1 MAGLNEHPDR
11 PGPPASTDAFLARLY
26 QLLAGRHPYKPE
38 LEWARELL
46 SDAGRDPV
54 TLLGNL
60 IYQFEG
66 GLERIP
72 VRALAEG
79 AALFSGH
86 FQPQGERLASFLNVI
101 DGAFSALEHH
111 AAVSASARAD
121 GGAAVVRVLNPLEY
135 ASDEIVLIGIVRKG
149 DPDCSIRIHVND
161 DPVMDAEPV
170 RPGFSMCSVRLPR
183 ALTAQDRVIVQAG
196 EKRLEFKPALDGPIS
211 QDALEAAQKRLS
223 ASAPPDSVPASAGC
237 CFLSRYMFA
246 AKLPA
251 SNPVNADNWPFE
263 DHLAIYRTLRRLSPD
278 LIVED
283 DYVQALAQLETISGF
298 QAPLLFFLEF
308 WKDRRSG
315 LYDQLKTSERWRRTA
330 ALADRILPGGWRWL
344 RLGLDVDCASLTE
357 PAYSLHGLQINRWA
371 AHRLDNAGESH
382 ARSLS
387 RSELAERL
395 LAAISDAGAA
405 GARRLIEP
413 GWVDFV
419 LERAGPADAGDLRAV
434 LLAIRDGENIAPA
447 PGPGVAV
454 IGETER
460 SLGDVARS
468 AATALNGFG
477 RKALSRPVAGF
488 IRRTS
493 RLKPETGTI
502 LFCANAQRIL
512 DMYAAQYTDL
522 TRRNTVA
529 FPFWET
535 TRLPEMH
542 AQALSRVSRVVTAT
556 RFVEDTVRASLGDD
570 ADVVT
575 IGLPIDLPQGLARA
589 GRSGPTTFLSIADVH
604 SGLARKNP
612 LGSIQAFQK
621 AFPGNR
627 DVRLVLKIRSI
638 DEDHWGAGED
648 WPLIQNLAA
657 RDDRVE
663 IVLGDLPAEEYWA
676 MIAEADCFLSLHRGE
691 GFGYGLAHSLALG
704 IPVVSTDFSGPRD
717 FCTEETGYP
726 VAASLTPVPYEKM
739 DQTESLGDWAEPDPD
754 AAVEQMRAVHGD
766 YGAAL
771 ARAERGS
778 VLIGSI
784 YSQDRFARQLSE
796 ALAF

>member
-1 MAGLNEHPDR
+1 MAGLNERLESPDL
-11 PGPPASTDAFLARLY
+11 PASPDEFLQRLY
-26 QLLAGRHPYKPE
+26 QFLTGRHPYKPE
-38 LEWARELL
+38 MEWARELL
-46 SDAGRDPV
+46 SDTGRDPV

-66 GLERIP
+66 GVERIP

-79 AALFSGH
+79 AALFSGY
-86 FQPQGERLASFLNVI
+86 FQPRGERLAAFLNVI
-101 DGAFSALEHH
+101 DGALSALEHH
-111 AAVSASARAD
+111 AAISDSARSE
-121 GGAAVVRVLNPLEY
+121 GGAAVIRVLDPMEY
-135 ASDEIVLIGIVRKG
+135 DPAEIVLIGIVRKS
-149 DPDCSIRIHVND
+149 DPDCCVQISVNGE
-161 DPVMDAEPV
+161 PVMPSEAV
-170 RPGFSMCSVRLPR
+170 QTGFSLRRITLPR
-183 ALTAQDRVIVQAG
+183 PLTPQDKVSIKVG
-196 EKRLEFKPALDGPIS
+196 GSLLEFHPGAGGTIS
-211 QDALEAAQKRLS
+211 AEAAEDAQKRLL
-223 ASAPPDSVPASAGC
+223 ASAPPDSVPPSAGC

-251 SNPVNADNWPFE
+251 SDPVNADHWPFE

-278 LIVED
+278 LIIED
-283 DYVQALAQLETISGF
+283 DYIQALAQMETVSGF

-315 LYDQLKTSERWRRTA
+315 LFDQLKRLDRWRRTA

-344 RLGLDVDCASLTE
+344 RLGLDIDCASLTE
-357 PAYSLHGLQINRWA
+357 PAYSLFGLQINRWA
-371 AHRLDNAGESH
+371 AHRLDKAGQAH
-382 ARSLS
+382 AGTLS
-387 RSELAERL
+387 RTELAERL
-395 LAAISDAGAA
+395 LAAIAAAGGAGAH
-405 GARRLIEP
+405 RLIEP
-413 GWVDFV
+413 AWLDFV
-419 LERAGPADAGDLRAV
+419 LDHLNAEDAEALKPALRRV
-434 LLAIRDGENIAPA
+434 RDGEIVMDR
-447 PGPGVAV
+447 PGPGIVV

-468 AATALNGFG
+468 AAASLNSFG
-477 RKALSRPVAGF
+477 RKTQNRPVAGF
-488 IRRTS
+488 IRRS
-493 RLKPETGTI
+493 VRLKPETGTI

-512 DMYAAQYTDL
+512 DMYAAQYTEL

-535 TRLPEMH
+535 SRLPEMH

-556 RFVEDTVRASLGDD
+556 RFVEETVRASLGET

-575 IGLPIDLPQGLARA
+575 VGLPIDTPEGLARA
-589 GRSGPTTFLSIADVH
+589 GGNGPTTFLSIADVH

-657 RDDRVE
+657 GDDRIE
-663 IVLGDLPAEEYWA
+663 IVLGDLPAQEYWT
-676 MIAEADCFLSLHRGE
+676 MIADADCFLSLHRGE

-704 IPVVSTDFSGPRD
+704 IPVISTDYSGPRD
-717 FCTEETGYP
+717 FCTDDTAYP
-726 VAASLTPVPYEKM
+726 VPAGLTPVPYEKM
-739 DQTESLGDWAEPDPD
+739 DQTESLGDWAEPDLD
-754 AAVEQMRAVHGD
+754 AAVEQMRAVKGD
-766 YGAAL
+766 YDVAL
-771 ARAERGS
+771 ARANRGRA
-778 VLIGSI
+778 LIESL
-784 YSQDRFARQLSE
+784 YSQEKFARQLSD